1 MARGDTLKTL
11 SLAEAGRLSVCRR
24 PGVLLALM
32 LENSGL
38 GIIFVPYAG
47 LYLFDWGPW
56 MAGALDAVSHLF
68 FALWPAMKTCVQKI
82 AAPGNI
88 APTAAMALTLTINH
102 IAAVFLP
109 AVWGYLWLSA
119 PAAVSLALAC
129 LLPRHPERGREI
141 VLLGGVAAPAR

>member
-38 GIIFVPYAG
+38 GMIFVPYAG

-82 AAPGNI
+82 AVPGNI
-88 APTAAMALTLTINH
+88 GPTVAVALTINH
-102 IAAVFLP
+102 IAAVFLT

-129 LLPRHPERGREI
+129 LLPRDPERGRET

>member
-24 PGVLLALM
+24 QGVLLALM

-38 GIIFVPYAG
+38 GMIFVPYAG

-68 FALWPAMKTCVQKI
+68 FALWPAMKTCVKKI

-88 APTAAMALTLTINH
+88 APTAAMALTINH
-102 IAAVFLP
+102 IAAVFLT

-129 LLPRHPERGREI
+129 LVQRLPERGRET